1 MSVPKVQ
8 VLKVAAQMQ
17 VDVLVISGVL
27 QGRHLPVR
35 VRATKPCSPI
45 MEIHTTQ
52 NGFSEAPGQYDTI
65 FSSFSELQVVKD
77 PSMHTNNLDLF
88 FLFIS
93 FFLFGNRR
101 KVVVG
106 RGAMEW
112 RCQRMG
118 PDQNLLT

>member
-1 MSVPKVQ
+1 
-8 VLKVAAQMQ
+8 
-17 VDVLVISGVL
+17 
-27 QGRHLPVR
+27 
-35 VRATKPCSPI
+35 

-88 FLFIS
+88 FFLFPS
-93 FFLFGNRR
+93 FFLGTGR

-118 PDQNLLT
+118 PDQNLLTQGN